1 MNYCYFILFFVFA
14 SCQGQGAASVTE
26 GKLPVSA
33 NQAPSVVT
41 EEAIEEKLETVL
53 DPSKIPSPIE
63 SIKLLDKKIEDYH
76 LGQNLTQEQLDDNLK
91 LKREIIRGTFDINEL
106 CRLSL
111 TKHWETITEDQ
122 RKLFVGLMTRLL
134 EKKAILS
141 KEQVKGNK
149 SYSINYQSEKFR
161 DPEKTRATVKS
172 RLVVPKDKMDFDL
185 TYEMLLTPYG
195 WKIFDVIVDDASLLT
210 NYKFQFDKIISK
222 NGFDDLVK
230 RMQTK
235 LDTMK

>member
-1 MNYCYFILFFVFA
+1 MNYLFAIFFIVFS
-14 SCQGQGAASVTE
+14 SCQGQAGSGTGSKV
-26 GKLPVSA
+26 PVKTS
-33 NQAPSVVT
+33 QSPSVVT
-41 EEAIEEKLETVL
+41 EDVIDEKPETVL
-53 DPSKIPSPIE
+53 DPSQMPSPIE

-76 LGQNLTQEQLDDNLK
+76 LGQNLTQEQIDDNLK

-111 TKHWETITEDQ
+111 TTHWETITADQ
-122 RKLFVGLMTRLL
+122 RKLFVTLMTRLL

-172 RLVVPKDKMDFDL
+172 KLVVPKDKMDFDL

>member
-1 MNYCYFILFFVFA
+1 MNYLFAILFFVFS
-14 SCQGQGAASVTE
+14 SCQGQAVSGTGSKVPVNTNKSLSLVTE
-26 GKLPVSA
+26 NV
-33 NQAPSVVT
+33 
-41 EEAIEEKLETVL
+41 IEEKPEMVL
-53 DPSKIPSPIE
+53 DPSKMPSPIE

-76 LGQNLTQEQLDDNLK
+76 LGQNLTQEQIDDNLK

-111 TKHWETITEDQ
+111 TTHWETITEDQ
-122 RKLFVGLMTRLL
+122 RKLFVTLMTRLL

-172 RLVVPKDKMDFDL
+172 KLVVPKDKMDFDL